1 MGLSQ
6 DSVQQIH
13 QDDVLLR
20 RTLLHPETAVDHAAP
35 QIPRSSHQAQEQLLH
50 RPRLRGDDTTR
61 TITSPYFKTSYMKC
75 ITVKNYTEAVPL
87 QVLYIYI
94 ERDVYKWKRFTK
106 KEGK

>member
-1 MGLSQ
+1 
-6 DSVQQIH
+6 
-13 QDDVLLR
+13 
-20 RTLLHPETAVDHAAP
+20 
-35 QIPRSSHQAQEQLLH
+35 
-50 RPRLRGDDTTR
+50 
-61 TITSPYFKTSYMKC
+61 MKC